1 VSIKWGEVQVMTS
14 TFAQLLKGNRVF
26 KNVDGKIQDKLISLA
41 RPRDYP
47 ANSFLTLAG
56 ECWPFLLMVMEGN
69 LVVLKESS
77 EGRTLTITELGQGEV
92 FWGPAF
98 FEDAVPNPATIRF
111 TQASRLYL
119 WQRDEVLPIFL
130 ENGSITWEL
139 SRLMLDRMLKASD
152 IITGLAFQPVAG
164 RLANLLMNYP
174 HQSDSGPMV
183 RTLTLDDMAM
193 RIGTTREMVCR
204 FLQGFADQ
212 GMIKITRTELEII
225 DRDQLTLL
233 AQKEKA

>member
-1 VSIKWGEVQVMTS
+1 MTS
-14 TFAQLLKGNRVF
+14 SIADFIKENPVF
-26 KNVDGKIQDKLISLA
+26 KNVRVEIQDELISLA
-41 RPRDYP
+41 KPRNYSS
-47 ANSFLTLAG
+47 NSFLTLAG
-56 ECWPFLLMVMEGN
+56 EYWPFLFLVGEGN

-98 FEDAVPNPATIRF
+98 FDSKVQNPATMRF
-111 TQASRLYL
+111 TQASLIYL
-119 WQRDEVLPIFL
+119 WQKDEVLPIFL
-130 ENGSITWEL
+130 DNGSITWEL

-152 IITGLAFQPVAG
+152 IISGLAFQPVAG
-164 RLANLLMNYP
+164 RLANLLMNFP
-174 HQSDSGPMV
+174 HQTDCGPII
-183 RTLTLDDMAM
+183 RSLTLDDMAM

-212 GMIKITRTELEII
+212 GLIKITRTELEII
-225 DRDQLTLL
+225 DRNQLTLL

>member
-1 VSIKWGEVQVMTS
+1 MTS
-14 TFAQLLKGNRVF
+14 PFADLLKENPVF
-26 KNVDGKIQDKLISLA
+26 KNVQGEIQDKLISLA
-41 RPRDYP
+41 KPQDYSS
-47 ANSFLTLAG
+47 NSFLTLAG
-56 ECWPFLLMVMEGN
+56 EFWPFLFMVMKGN
-69 LVVLKESS
+69 LEVLKESS
-77 EGRTLTITELGQGEV
+77 EGRTLTITELGPGEI

-98 FEDAVPNPATIRF
+98 FDEKIPNPAIMRF
-111 TQASRLYL
+111 THASLIYL

-139 SRLMLDRMLKASD
+139 SKLMLNRMLKASD

-174 HQSDSGPMV
+174 HQSENGPII

-204 FLQGFADQ
+204 FLQGFANQ
-212 GMIKITRTELEII
+212 GLIKINRTEMEII
-225 DRDQLTLL
+225 DREQLKLL
-233 AQKEKA
+233 AQKEKP

>member
-1 VSIKWGEVQVMTS
+1 MTS
-14 TFAQLLKGNRVF
+14 TIADLLKENPVF
-26 KNVDGKIQDKLISLA
+26 KNLQGEIRDKLISLA
-41 RPRDYP
+41 KPRKY
-47 ANSFLTLAG
+47 ATNSFLTNAG
-56 ECWPFLLMVMEGN
+56 EYWPFLFLVVEGN

-77 EGRTLTITELGQGEV
+77 EGRTLTITDLGQGEI

-98 FEDAVPNPATIRF
+98 FDDKVPNPVTMRF
-111 TQASRLYL
+111 SQASLVYL
-119 WQRDEVLPIFL
+119 WQREEVLPIFL

-139 SRLMLDRMLKASD
+139 SRLMLERMLKASD

-174 HQSDSGPMV
+174 HQSDSGPIV

-204 FLQGFADQ
+204 LLQGFADQ
-212 GMIKITRTELEII
+212 GFIKITRTEMEII
-225 DRDQLTLL
+225 DHNQLILL
-233 AQKEKA
+233 SQKEKA

>member
-1 VSIKWGEVQVMTS
+1 MTS
-14 TFAQLLKGNRVF
+14 TIADLLNENPVF
-26 KNVDGKIQDKLISLA
+26 KNVQGEDLDKLISLGK
-41 RPRDYP
+41 PQDYSS
-47 ANSFLTLAG
+47 NSFLTLAG
-56 ECWPFLLMVMEGN
+56 DCWPFLFMVMKGN

-77 EGRTLTITELGQGEV
+77 EGRTLTITELGPGEI

-98 FEDAVPNPATIRF
+98 FDEKVPNPATMRF
-111 TQASRLYL
+111 TQPSLLYL
-119 WQRDEVLPIFL
+119 WRREEVLPIFL

-139 SRLMLDRMLKASD
+139 SRLMLNRMLKASD

-174 HQSDSGPMV
+174 HQSDSGPIV

-204 FLQGFADQ
+204 FLQGFAEK
-212 GMIKITRTELEII
+212 GLIKITRTELEII
-225 DRDQLTLL
+225 DRNQLILL
-233 AQKEKA
+233 SQKEKA

>member
-1 VSIKWGEVQVMTS
+1 MTP
-14 TFAQLLKGNRVF
+14 TLAQLLKGNRIF
-26 KNVDGKIQDKLISLA
+26 KNVDGNIRDKLISLA
-41 RPRDYP
+41 KPRDYL
-47 ANSFLTLAG
+47 ANTFLTLAG
-56 ECWPFLLMVMEGN
+56 ERWSYLFLVVKGN

-98 FEDAVPNPATIRF
+98 FEDEIPNPATIRF
-111 TQASRLYL
+111 VQDSRLIL
-119 WQRDEVLPIFL
+119 WERDEVLPIFL

-139 SRLMLDRMLKASD
+139 SKLMLDRMLKASD

-225 DRDQLTLL
+225 DRSQLTLL

>member
-1 VSIKWGEVQVMTS
+1 MTLSIDD
-14 TFAQLLKGNRVF
+14 LLKQNPVF
-26 KNVDGKIQDKLISLA
+26 KNVRGEIQDILISLA
-41 RPRDYP
+41 KPRDYSS
-47 ANSFLTLAG
+47 NSFLTLAG
-56 ECWPFLLMVMEGN
+56 EYWPFLFLVGEGN
-69 LVVLKESS
+69 LVILKESS
-77 EGRTLTITELGQGEV
+77 EGRTLTITELGQGEI

-98 FEDAVPNPATIRF
+98 FDEKVPNPATMRF
-111 TQASRLYL
+111 TQASLIYL
-119 WQRDEVLPIFL
+119 WQRDDVLPIFL

-152 IITGLAFQPVAG
+152 IISGLAFQPVAG
-164 RLANLLMNYP
+164 RLANLLMNFP
-174 HQSDSGPMV
+174 HQTDSGPII

-212 GMIKITRTELEII
+212 GLIKITRTELEII
-225 DRDQLTLL
+225 NRDQLILL